1 MRSHRLASL
10 PCAVA
15 VVAAA
20 AASVAFALS
29 GCSGLIGANFDGLHP
44 ATDSGAGS
52 GEASPDDT
60 GTQPEGGCTY
70 AIPAACGAVSPN
82 DFSPPTSESALA
94 ALIVGTWLNCSSS
107 IFAGAVS
114 NPDDVGVVVRS
125 DGTWQKIGAS
135 SSGELVLLIG
145 DTDGGTWSTYP
156 GGLGPMFL
164 FGSNTGG
171 LAAAPQFADGGQRLF
186 VTTSAGGNQ
195 AYLARTSCTPWGT
208 GNDNPEAGPD
218 TGPDV
223 WEGPDTGPDVWQA
236 PDTGPDVW
244 QLPETSLTDQSPQAP
259 PVYKLVQAKS
269 LASPLGNTVGIT
281 YDGQELWVLSA
292 SWNDSTGTLV
302 RFNPDTLQTDRT
314 FSVNN
319 LFSTLGTGASGITWD
334 GKDIWIVVRGNT
346 NQFVI
351 VDPTTGQTVR
361 TMSSPAQDGPPDL
374 DFDGT
379 NIWLSSGE
387 GTVFKLDPT
396 SGGILEQFPVPADDE
411 GIAVRTGEAWVG
423 HYGGGIGVYS
433 PTSGALL
440 GSAVHPD
447 LSPFGG
453 DEVGP
458 SVFVGAQLVIASSL
472 GITYYDTVKL
482 P

>member
-1 MRSHRLASL
+1 MRSQGLASL

-15 VVAAA
+15 VVATA

-29 GCSGLIGANFDGLHP
+29 GCSGLIGANFDGLHA
-44 ATDSGAGS
+44 ATDSGAGP

-60 GTQPEGGCTY
+60 GTQPDAGCAY

-82 DFSPPTSESALA
+82 DFSPPASQGALA
-94 ALIVGTWLNCSSS
+94 QLIVGTWLNCGSS

-125 DGTWQKIGAS
+125 DGTWQKVGAS

-145 DTDGGTWSTYP
+145 DNDGGTWSTYP

-164 FGSNTGG
+164 FGSNSGG

-186 VTTSAGGNQ
+186 VTTAAGGNQ
-195 AYLARTSCTPWGT
+195 AYLARSSCNPAGT
-208 GNDNPEAGPD
+208 GNTNPPEAGPDVEAPD

-223 WEGPDTGPDVWQA
+223 WEG

-244 QLPETSLTDQSPQAP
+244 QLPETSLTDQSPQSP
-259 PVYKLVQAKS
+259 PIYKLVQAKT

-292 SWNDSTGTLV
+292 SWNDGTGTLV

-314 FSVNN
+314 FSVN
-319 LFSTLGTGASGITWD
+319 LFSTLGTGASGITYD
-334 GKDIWIVVRGNT
+334 GKDVWISVRGNT
-346 NQFVI
+346 NQIVI

-361 TMSSPAQDGPPDL
+361 TMSSPTQDGKPDL

-379 NIWLSSGE
+379 NIWVSSGE
-387 GTVFKLDPT
+387 GTVFELDAT
-396 SGGILEQFPVPADDE
+396 SGGVLGQFPVPFDN

-423 HYGGGIGVYS
+423 AYAGGIGVYS

-440 GSAVHPD
+440 GTAVHPD
-447 LSPFGG
+447 LSQFTS
-453 DEVGP
+453 DEIGP
-458 SVFVGAQLVIASSL
+458 SVFVGAQLAIASTL
-472 GITYYDTVKL
+472 GITYYDTVKV